1 MKVKTI
7 VRGAVLTALIIAL
20 QALTK
25 AGGQFV
31 TGSCVNAVLAVGAC
45 SVSLPA
51 AMGAAILSPFAA
63 YLLGIGP
70 QMLPIVPMIA
80 LGNIIYVYLLG
91 KLRLH
96 KALSLTIAAS
106 AKFLALYFGVVQILC
121 RILPLADKQ
130 QAMFSAMFS
139 WPQLVTA
146 IVGGVVALAIAPV
159 LKKALA

>member
-70 QMLPIVPMIA
+70 QMLPIVPRPSM
-80 LGNIIYVYLLG
+80 
-91 KLRLH
+91 RP
-96 KALSLTIAAS
+96 AS
-106 AKFLALYFGVVQILC
+106 
-121 RILPLADKQ
+121 
-130 QAMFSAMFS
+130 
-139 WPQLVTA
+139 T
-146 IVGGVVALAIAPV
+146 
-159 LKKALA
+159 